1 MKKIIAFILTLA
13 LMLPLLVSCG
23 GEQLSL
29 AETETKTAETQAKTQ
44 AETEEEAEPTG
55 PVPQSEYEKGITRI
69 LVLGNSGSNDIF
81 FQLNRV
87 FKAEGFGGKKYMLS
101 FLYYSG
107 CKFSQH
113 VEFMKR
119 NEPVYDY
126 YKSTEAGGYTCQ
138 EQSTMK
144 YALQDEQW
152 DIIFLH
158 PGAADDLTHK
168 DLKQS
173 FRKQLEELVNQY
185 VPTEHSFGYLHR
197 GTSPDDS
204 RFFASDWWRQPP
216 SGFHE
221 NVVKKYGTDEYF
233 ARYKIEMDLANANIL
248 TDPIYEYTINT
259 GSGMAY
265 AHKVMGVSQLSLY
278 RDYIHLSDFG
288 RVLSAY
294 CFYVQLTGQPLE
306 EVKLDKVPAKA
317 RQSHYI
323 PDGDLILTDE
333 LKNVIK
339 ESANFSLQ
347 NPWTPEI

>member
-1 MKKIIAFILTLA
+1 MKRIAVLLLTLA
-13 LMLPLLVSCG
+13 LMLPLLVSCQSG
-23 GEQLSL
+23 GLSME
-29 AETETKTAETQAKTQ
+29 ETAQAKTLEETLKETVAQ
-44 AETEEEAEPTG
+44 AETG
-55 PVPQSEYEKGITRI
+55 PKEMTPQSDYEKGITRI

-81 FQLNRV
+81 FQMNRV
-87 FKAEGFGGKKYMLS
+87 FKAEGFGGKKYTLA

-119 NEPVYDY
+119 NDPVYDY
-126 YKSTEAGGYTCQ
+126 YKSTESGGYVCE

-144 YALQDEQW
+144 HALKDEEW

-158 PGAADDLTHK
+158 PGAYDDLTHK

-173 FRKQLEELVNQY
+173 FRKQLEDLVNQY
-185 VPTEHSFGYLHR
+185 VTTEHVFGYLHR
-197 GTSPDDS
+197 ATSPDDS

-216 SGFHE
+216 SGFRS
-221 NVVKKYGTDEYF
+221 NQTKAYGTEEYF
-233 ARYKIEMDLANANIL
+233 ARYKIEMDLANAHIL

-265 AHKVMGVSQLSLY
+265 AHKVMGLSQLALY

-294 CFYVQLTGQPLE
+294 CFYVQLTGEPLE
-306 EVKLDKVPAKA
+306 EVKLDKIPAKA
-317 RQSHYI
+317 RQAHYVA
-323 PDGDLILTDE
+323 DGDLILTDE